1 MSNVEQFEI
10 LVLGSGEAGKYLA
23 WTMAKAGHRTAMVER
38 KHLGGSCPNIACLPS
53 KNLIYSAKVAS
64 LARRGAEFGLE
75 IDSLS
80 VNMASVQRRKRIMVE
95 GLHQLHVD
103 RQAASGAELIMG
115 DARFIAPRTV
125 EVALNDGGTRT
136 IFADNVA
143 LAVGSRATMPN
154 VLGLLDAQP
163 MTHVEALDL
172 DRLPEHFLVLNGD
185 ILTDLDFG
193 AVLDRHASSGAPLT
207 IATYARQVNVDFGVL
222 EISGDRVIGFH
233 EKPTLSYSVSMGV
246 YGLSRATLATYPA
259 NQPLGFD
266 ELVLDLLAAER
277 HPVSLPFDGYWLDI
291 GRPDDYDRANLDFV
305 RMRDQL
311 LPTS

>member
-1 MSNVEQFEI
+1 MLAGGKGTRLRPYTSTLPKPLVPVGDEYSILEI
-10 LVLGSGEAGKYLA
+10 VLRQLA
-23 WTMAKAGHRTAMVER
+23 WRGFQRATLAIGHQ
-38 KHLGGSCPNIACLPS
+38 GS
-53 KNLIYSAKVAS
+53 LIQAVVGDGSQW
-64 LARRGAEFGLE
+64 GLE
-75 IDSLS
+75 
-80 VNMASVQRRKRIMVE
+80 
-95 GLHQLHVD
+95 VD
-103 RQAASGAELIMG
+103 YAAEEQPL
-115 DARFIAPRTV
+115 
-125 EVALNDGGTRT
+125 GT
-136 IFADNVA
+136 I
-143 LAVGSRATMPN
+143 GP
-154 VLGLLDAQP
+154 VLRL
-163 MTHVEALDL
+163 L

-193 AVLDRHASSGAPLT
+193 AVLDGHASSGAPLT